1 MNTPEQMFIDNA
13 LLEFNLNLLS
23 KKHTEGRKYR
33 DIDGTLVYSPGM
45 TSEEFTNAVMFS
57 INHDTILLA
66 KNAQYLRQRMM
77 DGCDCED
84 EDEE

>member
-13 LLEFNLNLLS
+13 LLGYHLNLLS
-23 KKHTEGRKYR
+23 KKHKEGRKYR
-33 DIDGTLVYSPGM
+33 DIDGTLVYAPGM

-66 KNAQYLRQRMM
+66 KNAQYLRQRML